1 MERVRVTSA
10 SLLPPRVKFAYG
22 IGSIAYGVKEQ
33 GFAYF
38 LLMFYGTVVGLE
50 PALAGTALL
59 IALLTDAISDP
70 IVGYWSDNI
79 HTRWGRRHPFMYAS
93 AIPVSL
99 CYFLI
104 WQPPDWSEQALFFY
118 LLALAILIRTLIT
131 FFETPSSALMPEL
144 TSDYDERTA
153 IQAWRHFFGWFGGA
167 SLTILM
173 FAALLVPTAEYE
185 VGTLNRQGY
194 ETYGVIAGVAIFIA
208 IVVSSIGTQHAIK
221 LNQPA
226 RREPSAER
234 RSKRLTDI
242 FAELKETL
250 FDPSFF
256 ALFVSSMAG
265 AVATGLSAGLT
276 FIMMSYFWQL
286 SSLQMF
292 LWTCMVLVAATVGL
306 LVAPRVA
313 RRLGKRHAVLCFGGA
328 AFVIQPAPV
337 TLRLLGIFPD
347 NGDPLLFPLLL
358 AFSTVEL
365 SLMISMQV
373 VLASMVAD
381 LVEHSEIRTGRRS
394 EGVFY
399 AAVTF
404 IKKTNQGV
412 GAFIAGLLLQWVDF
426 PKGANPADVPAA
438 VTADLG
444 SMLVPCQY
452 LLWSIMLI
460 AIYRYRID
468 RETHVRNLSALQ
480 KRG

>member
-1 MERVRVTSA
+1 MTSA

-208 IVVSSIGTQHAIK
+208 IIVSSIGTQHAIK
-221 LNQPA
+221 LKQPA

-265 AVATGLSAGLT
+265 AVATGSLGGADIYHDVVLLAALKPSDVFVDVHGSCGGHSRPFSGSSGCATPRQASRSAL
-276 FIMMSYFWQL
+276 
-286 SSLQMF
+286 
-292 LWTCMVLVAATVGL
+292 LWRSCVCNPAGTGY
-306 LVAPRVA
+306 PSVA
-313 RRLGKRHAVLCFGGA
+313 RHLPRQWRPIIVPSAPC
-328 AFVIQPAPV
+328 IQ
-337 TLRLLGIFPD
+337 
-347 NGDPLLFPLLL
+347 
-358 AFSTVEL
+358 
-365 SLMISMQV
+365 
-373 VLASMVAD
+373 
-381 LVEHSEIRTGRRS
+381 HS
-394 EGVFY
+394 
-399 AAVTF
+399 
-404 IKKTNQGV
+404 
-412 GAFIAGLLLQWVDF
+412 
-426 PKGANPADVPAA
+426 
-438 VTADLG
+438 
-444 SMLVPCQY
+444 
-452 LLWSIMLI
+452 
-460 AIYRYRID
+460 
-468 RETHVRNLSALQ
+468 
-480 KRG
+480 

>member
-1 MERVRVTSA
+1 MTSA

-173 FAALLVPTAEYE
+173 FAA
-185 VGTLNRQGY
+185 
-194 ETYGVIAGVAIFIA
+194 
-208 IVVSSIGTQHAIK
+208 
-221 LNQPA
+221 
-226 RREPSAER
+226 
-234 RSKRLTDI
+234 
-242 FAELKETL
+242 
-250 FDPSFF
+250 
-256 ALFVSSMAG
+256 
-265 AVATGLSAGLT
+265 
-276 FIMMSYFWQL
+276 
-286 SSLQMF
+286 
-292 LWTCMVLVAATVGL
+292 
-306 LVAPRVA
+306 
-313 RRLGKRHAVLCFGGA
+313 
-328 AFVIQPAPV
+328 
-337 TLRLLGIFPD
+337 
-347 NGDPLLFPLLL
+347 
-358 AFSTVEL
+358 
-365 SLMISMQV
+365 
-373 VLASMVAD
+373 
-381 LVEHSEIRTGRRS
+381 
-394 EGVFY
+394 
-399 AAVTF
+399 
-404 IKKTNQGV
+404 
-412 GAFIAGLLLQWVDF
+412 
-426 PKGANPADVPAA
+426 
-438 VTADLG
+438 
-444 SMLVPCQY
+444 
-452 LLWSIMLI
+452 
-460 AIYRYRID
+460 
-468 RETHVRNLSALQ
+468 
-480 KRG
+480 